1 MFGDLPPAPSCNYF
15 VDIDFVDEGSDTDS
29 DFESAV
35 VDSAV
40 VDTDCIVAVAVAVAA
55 AEAWMDMVAVAVVFV
70 AVVDTVVEV
79 QV

>member
-40 VDTDCIVAVAVAVAA
+40 VDTDCIVAVAVAA
-55 AEAWMDMVAVAVVFV
+55 AEAWMDMVAVAVFFV

>member
-40 VDTDCIVAVAVAVAA
+40 VDTDCIVAVAA
-55 AEAWMDMVAVAVVFV
+55 AEAWMDMVAVAVFFV

>member
-29 DFESAV
+29 NFE
-35 VDSAV
+35 SAV
-40 VDTDCIVAVAVAVAA
+40 VDTDCIVAVAVAA